1 MNFSMGRKKRV
12 VGKIIWGPR
21 KSHMKENGM
30 VSKST
35 FIDINESG
43 KFCLC
48 VYVSQ
53 WYVVTSVL
61 ARKLLHQDRTIL
73 VDSWNSRFLFYIQSS
88 YTSLWDHQMANN
100 AQDAGFEFPLLS
112 SVHMSCGVT
121 LFMLYNCVYK
131 AK

>member
-48 VYVSQ
+48 VYGLCVAMICRHKCTGKETF
-53 WYVVTSVL
+53 TS
-61 ARKLLHQDRTIL
+61 RSDNT
-73 VDSWNSRFLFYIQSS
+73 
-88 YTSLWDHQMANN
+88 
-100 AQDAGFEFPLLS
+100 
-112 SVHMSCGVT
+112 C
-121 LFMLYNCVYK
+121 
-131 AK
+131 